1 MSSDEQPFNLS
12 VPQDTLDTLAKKLAL
27 ATLPCSAP
35 TTYTDS
41 EDTQDW
47 TYGVPRPT
55 LQRLVHHWRTS
66 FLPNWREHQQTLN
79 AFPQFT
85 RSIEIDG
92 HGVFTAHYVHKKS
105 EDRQKNA
112 IPLLFLHGWPG
123 HFNEASKLLPLLT
136 APPASADYP
145 TFDVVVPSLPGFGFS
160 SAPTKT
166 GFALPQYAEFA
177 HKLMLDLGYNEYV
190 VQGGD
195 WGRHIGL
202 CLAHTYGPKHVKA
215 WHTNYP
221 RAGPPQLLRNP
232 LLWLQHIVTPY
243 SAADREG
250 LKRMQWFRN
259 EGTGY
264 SAIQSTMPQTLS
276 YGLTDSPVGLLAW
289 IYEKLVLW
297 SDAYQWGDD
306 EILTWVSIYLF
317 SASGPATSARIY
329 HEVKHSSRSQELI
342 NIWSP
347 VPLGLSYFPKE
358 LTPVPKM

>member
-1 MSSDEQPFNLS
+1 
-12 VPQDTLDTLAKKLAL
+12 
-27 ATLPCSAP
+27 
-35 TTYTDS
+35 
-41 EDTQDW
+41 
-47 TYGVPRPT
+47 
-55 LQRLVHHWRTS
+55 
-66 FLPNWREHQQTLN
+66 
-79 AFPQFT
+79 
-85 RSIEIDG
+85 
-92 HGVFTAHYVHKKS
+92 
-105 EDRQKNA
+105 
-112 IPLLFLHGWPG
+112 
-123 HFNEASKLLPLLT
+123 
-136 APPASADYP
+136 
-145 TFDVVVPSLPGFGFS
+145 
-160 SAPTKT
+160 
-166 GFALPQYAEFA
+166 
-177 HKLMLDLGYNEYV
+177 MLGLGYNEYV

-232 LLWLQHIVTPY
+232 LLWLQHLVTPY
-243 SAADREG
+243 SATDREG

-259 EGTGY
+259 DGTGY

-289 IYEKLVLW
+289 IYEKLVSW

-306 EILTWVSIYLF
+306 EVLTWVSIYLF

-347 VPLGLSYFPKE
+347 VPLGLSYYPQGADASPKDVSPLSCISRSTTLNHE
-358 LTPVPKM
+358 MNVSLSFFLDVQMGSNDDLRRMFGKGGKAYGVVKDF